1 MGTARVYI
9 GSPSGVV
16 LCVDRR
22 IKGNIEGTLFH
33 GYEREGIPFFGFE
46 DVLRKSEALFDA
58 LGFPHRG
65 TKERSFERAA
75 QRKAGGSA
83 TAERM
88 AKVMSDEELLRRHG
102 DLGTFVIRVQH
113 RQHSTW
119 QGLVTCMETR
129 EEIPFRSAL
138 ELMKLIDGVLDQT
151 EQKTE
156 PE

>member
-1 MGTARVYI
+1 MDTARVYI

-22 IKGNIEGTLFH
+22 VKGNIEGTMFH
-33 GYEREGIPFFGFE
+33 GYDRKGIPFFGFE
-46 DVLRKSEALFDA
+46 DVLRKSEALFDT

-65 TKERSFERAA
+65 TNERSFEQAA
-75 QRKAGGSA
+75 QKKAGRTES
-83 TAERM
+83 AERM

-129 EEIPFRSAL
+129 EEVPFRSAL
-138 ELMKLIDGVLDQT
+138 ELMKLIDGVLDQA
-151 EQKTE
+151 EQKTGSE
-156 PE
+156 

>member
-1 MGTARVYI
+1 MGTERVYI

-33 GYEREGIPFFGFE
+33 GYDREGFPFFGFE

-58 LGFPHRG
+58 LGFPRRG
-65 TKERSFERAA
+65 TKERSFEKAV
-75 QRKAGGSA
+75 RKKADRSE

-102 DLGTFVIRVQH
+102 ELGTFVIRVQH

>member
-1 MGTARVYI
+1 MGTSRIYI
-9 GSPSGVV
+9 GSPSGAV

-22 IKGNIEGTLFH
+22 VKGNIEGTLFH
-33 GYEREGIPFFGFE
+33 GYAREGFPFFGFE
-46 DVLRKSEALFDA
+46 DALKKLEALFDA
-58 LGFPHRG
+58 LGFPRRG
-65 TKERSFERAA
+65 TNERSFEQAA
-75 QRKAGGSA
+75 QKKAGRSE

-119 QGLVTCMETR
+119 QGLVTCMETM

-151 EQKTE
+151 ERKTA